1 MITFKII
8 ALIIFILIYILL
20 ASDKIHR
27 TIVALWGALLFAAI
41 PIFTPQGFQLGLL
54 TQTDLLKYENWE
66 ALGLIF
72 GLFTLV
78 AALRESGFF
87 RWLGLSI
94 LKLAKFDPMYV
105 FLLFSLTA
113 AVLSAFMDSV
123 TVLMFLAVLT
133 IETCGVLK
141 INPLPFIITE
151 ITSANIGGTST
162 MIGNPPNI
170 IIGTSL
176 HLSFMQFMSSVG
188 PIVLVCFLVNLSLFY
203 LFYRKLF
210 KNRKAVAEEIFKKNK
225 DIDPASAITDPRL
238 FKIGSIIFALV
249 VVFLAMHSVLGISV
263 AFVGIAGA
271 SLLLLLGGEKMP
283 EVIERIDWH
292 TLIFFACLFIMVG
305 GLEKTGVLA
314 DIAKWMGG
322 VSGGNVAVAAL
333 IILWFSAVSSAVV
346 DNVPFAAAMVPIVK
360 DLAVATSM
368 PLPVLVWAMVLGVNI
383 GGNGTPIGAS
393 ANVVGVSVIEKRT
406 GKKVSW
412 GEYCRVAVPATLIS
426 ILACSILMYLIYLR

>member
-1 MITFKII
+1 M
-8 ALIIFILIYILL
+8 ALQILAVVIFLLIYAMLVV
-20 ASDKIHR
+20 DKVHR
-27 TIVALWGALLFAAI
+27 TIVVLWGALLFAAI
-41 PIFTPQGFQLGLL
+41 PVLTSKGVQMGLL
-54 TQTDLLKYENWE
+54 TKTDLLKYENWE

-94 LKLAKFDPMYV
+94 LKLARFDPLWV
-105 FLLFSLTA
+105 FLLFSGTA

-133 IETCGVLK
+133 IEACSVLK
-141 INPLPFIITE
+141 INPLPFIIME

-176 HLSFMQFMSSVG
+176 HLSFMEFAANVG
-188 PIVLVCFLVNLSLFY
+188 PIVLVVFLFNLALLY
-203 LFYRKLF
+203 LFYKDIF
-210 KNRKAVAEEIFKKNK
+210 INRKQIAAELYEKNK
-225 DIDPASAITDPRL
+225 AIDPASAITDPRL
-238 FKIGSIIFALV
+238 FKIGSIVFMITIL
-249 VVFLAMHSVLGISV
+249 FLATHNIFGLSV
-263 AFVGIAGA
+263 AFIGILGA
-271 SLLLLLGGEKMP
+271 SLVLLLGGEKMP

-305 GLEKTGVLA
+305 GLEKTGVLES
-314 DIAKWMGG
+314 IAKWTGA
-322 VSGGNVAVAAL
+322 VSGGNLIIAAL
-333 IILWFSAVSSAVV
+333 IILWFSAVASALI

-360 DLAVATSM
+360 DLAAAAHM
-368 PLPVLVWAMVLGVNI
+368 PLPILVWAMVLGVNI

-393 ANVVGVSVIEKRT
+393 ANVVGMSVMEKRT

-412 GEYCRVAVPATLIS
+412 GEYCKIAIPVT
-426 ILACSILMYLIYLR
+426 LACTIVCSLLMYIRYLR

>member
-1 MITFKII
+1 MDPIQII
-8 ALIIFILIYILL
+8 AIVIFLLIYVLL
-20 ASDKIHR
+20 VIDKIHR

-41 PIFTPQGFQLGLL
+41 PIFTAKGVQMGLL

-94 LKLAKFDPMYV
+94 LKLARFDPLWV
-105 FLLFSLTA
+105 FLLFSVTA

-123 TVLMFLAVLT
+123 TVMMFLAVLT
-133 IETCGVLK
+133 IEVCGVLK
-141 INPLPFIITE
+141 INPVPFIITE

-176 HLSFMQFMSSVG
+176 HLSFMEFVFNVG
-188 PIVLVCFLVNLSLFY
+188 PIVLVSFLVNLGLFY
-203 LFYRKLF
+203 IFYKNIFR
-210 KNRKAVAEEIFKKNK
+210 NRKQIAAEVREIN
-225 DIDPASAITDPRL
+225 PASAITDPYL
-238 FKIGSIIFALV
+238 FRVGSIIFAV
-249 VVFLAMHSVLGISV
+249 VILFLAIHNILGLSV
-263 AFVGIAGA
+263 AFIGILGA
-271 SLLLLLGGEKMP
+271 SLVLLLGGEKMP
-283 EVIERIDWH
+283 EVIERVDWH

-305 GLEKTGVLA
+305 GLEKTGVLES
-314 DIAKWMGG
+314 IARWTGS
-322 VSGGNVAVAAL
+322 VSGGNLIIAAF
-333 IILWFSAVSSAVV
+333 IILWFSAVSSALV

-360 DLAVATSM
+360 DLAVATGMSM
-368 PLPVLVWAMVLGVNI
+368 PILVWAMVLGVNI

-393 ANVVGVSVIEKRT
+393 ANVVGLSVTEKRT
-406 GKKVSW
+406 GKKVTW
-412 GEYCRVAVPATLIS
+412 AEYCKVAVPSTILS
-426 ILACSILMYLIYLR
+426 VLACSILVYFRYLR

>member
-1 MITFKII
+1 MTLKII
-8 ALIIFILIYILL
+8 ASVIFVLIYALL

-27 TIVALWGALLFAAI
+27 TIVALWGALLFTAI
-41 PIFTPQGFQLGLL
+41 PILTDKGFHLGLL
-54 TQTDLLKYENWE
+54 TQTDLLHYENWE

-87 RWLGLSI
+87 RWLGLAI
-94 LKLAKFDPMYV
+94 LKYAKFDPLYV
-105 FLLFSLTA
+105 FLLFSLAA

-141 INPLPFIITE
+141 LNPLPFIITE

-170 IIGTSL
+170 IIGTSM
-176 HLSFMQFMSSVG
+176 HLSFLEFMFNVG
-188 PIVLVCFLVNLSLFY
+188 PIVLVCFFLNLGLFY
-203 LFYRKLF
+203 IFYKKVF
-210 KNRKAVAEEIFKKNK
+210 QNREQARAEIYEKNK
-225 DIDPASAITDPRL
+225 DIDPGSAITDPRL
-238 FKIGSIIFALV
+238 FVIGSVIFLLV
-249 VVFLAMHSVLGISV
+249 IVFLALHSVLGVSV
-263 AFVGIAGA
+263 AFVGILGA
-271 SLLLLLGGEKMP
+271 SLVLLLGGEKMP
-283 EVIERIDWH
+283 QVIERIDWH

-314 DIAKWMGG
+314 DIAKWVGT
-322 VSGGNVAVAAL
+322 VSGGNLVTAAL
-333 IILWFSAVSSAVV
+333 IILWFSAVASAIV
-346 DNVPFAAAMVPIVK
+346 DNVPFAAAMVPVVK
-360 DLAVATSM
+360 DLAIATHLPM
-368 PLPVLVWAMVLGVNI
+368 PVLIWAMVLGVNI

-393 ANVVGVSVIEKRT
+393 ANVVGVSIIEKRT

-412 GEYCRVAVPATLIS
+412 GEYCRTAVPATLACT
-426 ILACSILMYLIYLR
+426 LACSVLLFLRYLR

>member
-1 MITFKII
+1 MTLQII
-8 ALIIFILIYILL
+8 AIVIFILIYILL
-20 ASDKIHR
+20 VMDKIHR

-41 PIFTPQGFQLGLL
+41 PIFTPKGVQMGLL

-94 LKLAKFDPMYV
+94 LKLARFDPLWV
-105 FLLFSLTA
+105 FLLFSATA

-123 TVLMFLAVLT
+123 TVMMFLAVLT
-133 IETCGVLK
+133 IEVCGVLK
-141 INPLPFIITE
+141 INPVPFIITE

-176 HLSFMQFMSSVG
+176 HLSFMEFVYNVG
-188 PIVLVCFLVNLSLFY
+188 PIVLVSFFVNLGLFY
-203 LFYRKLF
+203 LFYKNIF
-210 KNRKAVAEEIFKKNK
+210 KNRKQIAAEIHEKNK
-225 DIDPASAITDPRL
+225 EINPASAITDPYL
-238 FKIGSIIFALV
+238 FRIGSMIFAV
-249 VVFLAMHSVLGISV
+249 VILFLAIHNILGLSV
-263 AFVGIAGA
+263 AFIGILGA
-271 SLLLLLGGEKMP
+271 SLVLLLGGEKMP
-283 EVIERIDWH
+283 EVIERIDWQ
-292 TLIFFACLFIMVG
+292 TLIFFACLFVMVG
-305 GLEKTGVLA
+305 GLEKTGVLESVA
-314 DIAKWMGG
+314 RWTGS
-322 VSGGNVAVAAL
+322 VSGGNLIVASL
-333 IILWFSAVSSAVV
+333 IILWFSAVTSALV

-360 DLAVATSM
+360 DLAVATGMSM
-368 PLPVLVWAMVLGVNI
+368 PILVWAMVLGVNI

-393 ANVVGVSVIEKRT
+393 ANVVGLSVTEKRT

-412 GEYCRVAVPATLIS
+412 GEYCKVAIPATLVATI
-426 ILACSILMYLIYLR
+426 ACSVLMYLRYLR

>member
-1 MITFKII
+1 MTFKIL
-8 ALIIFILIYILL
+8 ASVIFILIYALL
-20 ASDKIHR
+20 ASNKIHR
-27 TIVALWGALLFAAI
+27 TIVALWGALLFTAI
-41 PIFTPQGFQLGLL
+41 PIMTNQGLRLGLL
-54 TQTDLLKYENWE
+54 TQNDLLHYENWE

-87 RWLGLSI
+87 RWLGLTI
-94 LKLAKFDPMYV
+94 LRFARFDPLYV

-141 INPLPFIITE
+141 MNPLPFIITE

-176 HLSFMQFMSSVG
+176 HLSFMEFMANVG
-188 PIVLVCFLVNLSLFY
+188 PIVLVCFVLNLALFY
-203 LFYRKLF
+203 IFYKKMFL
-210 KNRKAVAEEIFKKNK
+210 NRKQAAAEIFEKNK
-225 DIDPASAITDPRL
+225 EIDPNSAITDPRL
-238 FKIGSIIFALV
+238 FVIGSVIFLLV
-249 VVFLAMHSVLGISV
+249 IVFLALHSVLGVSV
-263 AFVGIAGA
+263 AFVGLLGA
-271 SLLLLLGGEKMP
+271 SLVLLLGGEKMP

-314 DIAKWMGG
+314 DIAKWVGT
-322 VSGGNVAVAAL
+322 VSGGNLVTAAL
-333 IILWFSAVSSAVV
+333 IILWFSAVASAIV